1 MKKIIALF
9 CICATIFLTSCSTE
23 TIASTSSEITLPTPI
38 PIAEEKNLYSLSI
51 PATTKGYNPYL
62 YSDIL
67 VEQPSHLLFE
77 KIIEI
82 SPLFEI
88 EYRLAEKVI
97 TNGLLVEIT
106 LRDGCSFSDGTPVT
120 AEDIAASLRT
130 AQTSARYQSRFANVE
145 SVEVSGDIINITLLT
160 PDSFFAYLLDIPVL
174 KSAEQAEPY
183 PTANGR
189 YTYGSDVFTFV
200 LNPLAPFAA
209 TQPEI
214 ITLQNITSYHEMA
227 DELALGNIEY
237 SILSENSLD
246 TNISTTANYYQTN
259 TMLFLGANSSSTNPL
274 CNTAAGR
281 MLISDLTDRNNLS
294 ALSNTLRT
302 TAARGA
308 LNPYYPHVF
317 DAHLILPDATD
328 ENLDATMQA
337 LGYTF
342 DTETQMYVDARNT
355 PASISILVHA
365 DSSHKMQLA
374 TNLVSQY
381 ASFGIKTELI
391 TTPDFSSFLTLLQ
404 SNTFELY
411 IGEIKLYNNME
422 LTPFWSGAASY
433 GIAPSETLLNA
444 YTILR
449 ADASTA
455 NSFET
460 IFASEMPY
468 IPLLWRNGVVA
479 TDHNLIGV
487 TASVGNPLYSL
498 ENLILQNPK

>member
-9 CICATIFLTSCSTE
+9 CVCATIFLASCSSETSASAPTE
-23 TIASTSSEITLPTPI
+23 TPVPTPE
-38 PIAEEKNLYSLSI
+38 PITETNVLSSLSI

-82 SPLFEI
+82 SPEFEI

-97 TNGLLVEIT
+97 SNDIFVEIT
-106 LRDGCSFSDGTPVT
+106 LRDGCVFSDGTPVT
-120 AEDIAASLRT
+120 AEDIATSLRT
-130 AQTSARYQSRFANVE
+130 AQTSARFQGRFANVV
-145 SVEVSGDIINITLLT
+145 SVEAVDNIINITLLT
-160 PDSFFAYLLDIPVL
+160 PDSFFVYLLDIPIL
-174 KSAEQAEPY
+174 KSTEQAEPY

-189 YTYGSDVFTFV
+189 YTYGSDIYTFI
-200 LNPLAPFAA
+200 LNPLAPFPA
-209 TQPEI
+209 TQPETI
-214 ITLQNITSYHEMA
+214 NLQNIASYHEMA
-227 DELALGNIEY
+227 DELALGSIDY

-246 TNISTTANYYQTN
+246 TNISTSANYYQTN
-259 TMLFLGANSSSTNPL
+259 TLLFLGVNAKSSNTL
-274 CNTAAGR
+274 CNTAQGR
-281 MLISDLTDRNNLS
+281 MLISELTDRNNLS
-294 ALSNTLRT
+294 TLSNTLRT
-302 TAARGA
+302 TVARGA

-317 DAHLILPDATD
+317 DTHLILPDATD
-328 ENLDATMQA
+328 TNIQTTMQA

-342 DTETQMYVDARNT
+342 DEETQMYIDVRKQ
-355 PASISILVHA
+355 PATIRILVHQ

-381 ASFGIKTELI
+381 ASFGINTELI
-391 TTPDFSSFLTLLQ
+391 TTTDFNSFLTLLQ